1 MERARIVLLAAAGM
15 QDKQI
20 AAKLRIMPEKAARW
34 RNRFLDGGLA
44 ALDKDAPRPG
54 RTPTITPAKIQE
66 VIRKTTQEKPS
77 NATHWSTRSMA
88 QAAGLSEKSVR
99 RIWRQHGLKPHLAR
113 TFKVSND
120 PQFAEKLEAIIGL
133 YLNPPEHAIVLCAD
147 EKSQIQALDRTQP
160 GLPLKKGR
168 CGTMTHDYK
177 RNGTATLF
185 AAMSTLDGTVISM
198 CDDRHRHQEWL
209 KFLRVIDDVT
219 PPDKEL
225 HVIADN
231 YATHKHPKV
240 QKWLARHPRFHVY
253 FTPTS
258 SSWLNMV
265 ERFFRDLTEQR
276 LRRGIFRDVEVS
288 TATRVSRSCP
298 PKSSMKQ
305 SSTWR
310 LTSRRA
316 PTNRTQ
322 AMSSPVELPVA
333 SCVRRDSP
341 RLPLVKMSSNTSG
354 RWTRTSNT
362 SSTTTS
368 GRWSRFLPRTSARS
382 WIATLDLGSRS

>member
-1 MERARIVLLAAAGM
+1 MRVAPPVVLDDQQRKTLEQWARSRSLPIRQVQRAEIILLAADGK
-15 QDKQI
+15 QDLEI
-20 AAKLRIMPEKAARW
+20 AAAVNISNQKAARW
-34 RNRFLDGGLA
+34 RKRFLQKGFPGLE
-44 ALDKDAPRPG
+44 KDAPRPG
-54 RTPTITPAKIQE
+54 RARTITATQIRA
-66 VIRKTTQEKPS
+66 VVRKTPRETPP
-77 NATHWSTRSMA
+77 NATHWSTRTMA
-88 QAAGLSEKSVR
+88 EASGISEKSVR
-99 RIWRQHGLKPHLAR
+99 RIWRRHGLKPHLTR

-209 KFLRVIDDVT
+209 KFLRVIDDLT
-219 PPDKEL
+219 PPDKDL
-225 HVIADN
+225 HLIADN

-240 QKWLARHPRFHVY
+240 QKWLARHPRFHMY

-276 LRRGIFRDVEVS
+276 LRRGIFHDVEELIIAIGDYIDKHNDSPKPFVW
-288 TATRVSRSCP
+288 TAKASDVLE
-298 PKSSMKQ
+298 KV
-305 SSTWR
+305 
-310 LTSRRA
+310 RRA
-316 PTNRTQ
+316 R
-322 AMSSPVELPVA
+322 AV
-333 SCVRRDSP
+333 
-341 RLPLVKMSSNTSG
+341 
-354 RWTRTSNT
+354 
-362 SSTTTS
+362 
-368 GRWSRFLPRTSARS
+368 
-382 WIATLDLGSRS
+382 LDNG